1 MRHTWHFIIH
11 SLPLTQNYN
20 YTVTITETEI
30 VAVVIAVVAVA
41 VAVAA
46 TATATRRIGLNENAI
61 NTLQSNAMSGKS
73 WNGRYLSPES
83 SALSRINSNSS
94 FLSLSLKTL

>member
-1 MRHTWHFIIH
+1 MALHNTLLTIDTKLQLH
-11 SLPLTQNYN
+11 SNN
-20 YTVTITETEI
+20 NRNRNSG
-30 VAVVIAVVAVA
+30 VVIAVVAVA